1 MTNKVYE
8 ELPSGAIDYL
18 ELDYD
23 LSNVKIIY
31 KSNKNK
37 QYAYKCKDLDEFQSA
52 FMQLCGLL
60 EGEQDRDDNDNLVED
75 VEDTI
80 DREDFSIGKFINE
93 RIQMGNLTL
102 DHMITQTPDK
112 LDQGWDAFQGST
124 LPPDAIVVGEESG
137 TP

>member
-37 QYAYKCKDLDEFQSA
+37 QYH
-52 FMQLCGLL
+52 LC
-60 EGEQDRDDNDNLVED
+60 NLVYWS
-75 VEDTI
+75 VVW
-80 DREDFSIGKFINE
+80 GNKF
-93 RIQMGNLTL
+93 
-102 DHMITQTPDK
+102 
-112 LDQGWDAFQGST
+112 
-124 LPPDAIVVGEESG
+124 
-137 TP
+137 